1 MNTAGTAI
9 DELIQ
14 VMDRLLGPQGCPWD
28 REQTHESLIR
38 YLIEESYEVIEA
50 INEKNR
56 QKLKEELGDLLL
68 QVIFHAALAQREGCF
83 DFSDVARSVS
93 HKMVARHPHVFGEAK
108 QLQTGDE
115 VMEVWDGFKRRE
127 GQQYLLG
134 GIPTILPAL
143 MRAEKIQEKAA
154 RVGFDWPNVNGALEK
169 IQEEIEELGRA
180 ENAAQVQEEWG
191 DIFFALVNVA
201 RLKNIEPEQA
211 LQSSNDKFTRRFNF
225 IEDSIKQAGKDFSDL
240 SLEEMDVLWN
250 ESKTKGL

>member
-1 MNTAGTAI
+1 MSTAL

-50 INEKNR
+50 INEKSMP
-56 QKLKEELGDLLL
+56 KLREELGDLLL
-68 QVIFHAALAQREGCF
+68 QVVFHAALAQREGYF

-154 RVGFDWPNVNGALEK
+154 RVGFDWPQIDGVLDK
-169 IQEEIEELGRA
+169 VREEIDELAEAKGDEVEEELG
-180 ENAAQVQEEWG
+180 
-191 DIFFALVNVA
+191 DLLFAIVNLA
-201 RLKNIEPEQA
+201 RFKAVDPEKA
-211 LQSSNDKFTRRFNF
+211 LQAANDKFCRRFRY
-225 IEDSIKQAGKDFSDL
+225 IEDKINDSGGQLEQS
-240 SLEEMDVLWN
+240 SLQEMDKYWDEAKL
-250 ESKTKGL
+250 KGL

>member
-1 MNTAGTAI
+1 MSTAL

-50 INEKNR
+50 INEKSMP
-56 QKLKEELGDLLL
+56 KLREELGDLLL
-68 QVIFHAALAQREGCF
+68 QVVFHAALAQREGHF
-83 DFSDVARSVS
+83 DFSDVAQSVS
-93 HKMVARHPHVFGEAK
+93 TKMVLRHPHVFGDAK

-127 GQQYLLG
+127 GQQNLLG
-134 GIPTILPAL
+134 GIPKILPAL

-225 IEDSIKQAGKDFSDL
+225 IEDSIKKVGKDFTDL

-250 ESKTKGL
+250 VSKTKGL

>member
-1 MNTAGTAI
+1 MSTAI
-9 DELIQ
+9 DELIE
-14 VMDRLLGPQGCPWD
+14 VMDKLLGPQGCPWD

-50 INEKNR
+50 INENNME
-56 QKLKEELGDLLL
+56 KLREELGDLLL
-68 QVIFHAALAQREGCF
+68 QVVFHAALAQREGYF
-83 DFSDVARSVS
+83 DFADVS
-93 HKMVARHPHVFGEAK
+93 HTVSRKMVMRHPHVFGEAK
-108 QLQTGDE
+108 QLHTGDE

-127 GQQYLLG
+127 GQQYLLE
-134 GIPTILPAL
+134 GIPKILPAL

-169 IQEEIEELGRA
+169 VQEEIEELGRA
-180 ENAAQVQEEWG
+180 ENEAEVLEEWG

-211 LQSSNDKFTRRFNF
+211 LQACNDKFTRRFNY
-225 IEDSIKQAGKDFSDL
+225 IEDKIKQAGKDFTDL
-240 SLEEMDVLWN
+240 DLEEMDILWN

>member
-68 QVIFHAALAQREGCF
+68 QVIFHAALAQREGFF

-93 HKMVARHPHVFGEAK
+93 HKMVARHPHVFGKAE

-180 ENAAQVQEEWG
+180 ENATQIQEEWG

-225 IEDSIKQAGKDFSDL
+225 IEDSIKKAGKDFTDL

-250 ESKTKGL
+250 VSKTKGL

>member
-1 MNTAGTAI
+1 MSTAGRAI
-9 DELIQ
+9 DELIE

-50 INEKNR
+50 INENNMN
-56 QKLKEELGDLLL
+56 KLREELGDLLL
-68 QVIFHAALAQREGCF
+68 QVVFHAALARREGHF
-83 DFSDVARSVS
+83 DFSDVAQSVS
-93 HKMVARHPHVFGEAK
+93 TKMVLRHPHVFGDAK

-127 GQQYLLG
+127 GQQNLLG
-134 GIPTILPAL
+134 GIPKILPAL

-154 RVGFDWPNVNGALEK
+154 RVGFDWPNVDGALEK
-169 IQEEIEELGRA
+169 VREEIEELGRA
-180 ENAAQVQEEWG
+180 ENEAEVQEEWG

-211 LQSSNDKFTRRFNF
+211 LQACNDKFTRRFNY
-225 IEDSIKQAGKDFSDL
+225 IEDKIRQAGQDFADL
-240 SLEEMDVLWN
+240 NLEEMDVLWD

>member
-180 ENAAQVQEEWG
+180 ENATQVQEEWG

-225 IEDSIKQAGKDFSDL
+225 IEDSIKKVGKDFTDL
-240 SLEEMDVLWN
+240 SLEEMDVLWD

>member
-1 MNTAGTAI
+1 VNTAGTAI
-9 DELIQ
+9 AELIQ
-14 VMDRLLGPQGCPWD
+14 VMDRLLGPKGCPWD

-50 INEKNR
+50 INDNDM

-68 QVIFHAALAQREGCF
+68 QVVFHAALAQREGYF
-83 DFSDVARSVS
+83 DFSDVAQSVS
-93 HKMVARHPHVFGEAK
+93 HKMVLRHPHVFGEAK
-108 QLQTGDE
+108 KLQTGDE

-127 GQQYLLG
+127 GQQYLLE
-134 GIPTILPAL
+134 GIPKILPAL

-169 IQEEIEELGRA
+169 VREEIEELGRA
-180 ENAAQVQEEWG
+180 ENEAQVQEEWG

-201 RLKNIEPEQA
+201 RLKNIEPEQT
-211 LQSSNDKFTRRFNF
+211 LQACNDKFTRRFNY
-225 IEDSIKQAGKDFSDL
+225 IENKIKEAGQDFTDF

>member
-180 ENAAQVQEEWG
+180 ENATQVQEEWG

-225 IEDSIKQAGKDFSDL
+225 IEDSIKKVGKDFTDL

-250 ESKTKGL
+250 VSKTKGL